1 MKTQNIIE
9 KVREIVKKEHESEDF
24 KYHISVVVKNALKL
38 AEIKKANKEIVEL
51 GALLHDIGRTH
62 GLKPG
67 EINEHHLKSYEIS
80 KKILQELNYLKD
92 KSEKVLKCILSH
104 RGNNDDY
111 PPESLEEKIVANADA
126 MAHFDS
132 FLDLFKE
139 FIQQEK
145 FDKAIE
151 LIESKIDRD
160 WNKKLTLPEAR
171 KISKEKYNAIKLLLK
186 SIKSL
191 D

>member
-1 MKTQNIIE
+1 MKARNIIE
-9 KVREIVKKEHESEDF
+9 SVREIVKKEHEPEDF

-38 AEIKKANKEIVEL
+38 AKIREADEEIVEL

-67 EINEHHLKSYEIS
+67 EINKHHLKSYELS
-80 KKILQELNYLKD
+80 KKILQELDYPEE
-92 KSEKVLKCILSH
+92 KSERVLKCVISH

-111 PPESLEEKIVANADA
+111 PPRAIEEKIVSNADA

-139 FIQQEK
+139 FVQQETM
-145 FDKAIE
+145 DKVIGIIE
-151 LIESKIDRD
+151 EKIDRD
-160 WNKKLTLPEAR
+160 WNKKLTLPEA
-171 KISKEKYNAIKLLLK
+171 KELCKEKYAAIKLLLNSVRQK
-186 SIKSL
+186 
-191 D
+191 